1 MIRVKLLRGML
12 RKSVALLPLLLVA
25 CWIGRGGSGRVLLVG
40 IDGATLRVA
49 RPLMAEGRLP
59 NLERIGRLGVFGP
72 LRSHFP
78 LSSPRIWTSIATG
91 KLPEQHGILGI
102 ARPRQG
108 SSGQRLYLSLDRK
121 VHALW
126 NIASDAGLTVGV
138 VNWWNTYPLEKIRGV
153 MVSDHVLPG
162 EISGRSTITGALS
175 PKGGSVI
182 HPEEWEER
190 VAAAFADDRPLTGIA
205 DPFQDRAAF
214 PSWVKPDRLSE
225 RYRDDQALTRIALE
239 IEDRLHPDLL
249 MVLLPGVDRICHV
262 LWGALEPPEIYRN
275 PPAMTAEEREASAGA
290 LHRYYEYADA
300 LIGRLMQAYGPDDL
314 VVVVSDHG
322 FEAGRSLA
330 GVTGVHSTRKAL
342 LGVIFASG
350 RGIRLP
356 LEKQP
361 VSVNDV
367 TPTIL
372 AWLGLPVGADMD
384 GRVASFLAD
393 AEVERIAS
401 HDAAPIERLSHVPS
415 GAEGEILQQLR
426 ALGYLENDAS
436 E

>member
-1 MIRVKLLRGML
+1 
-12 RKSVALLPLLLVA
+12 
-25 CWIGRGGSGRVLLVG
+25 
-40 IDGATLRVA
+40 
-49 RPLMAEGRLP
+49 
-59 NLERIGRLGVFGP
+59 
-72 LRSHFP
+72 
-78 LSSPRIWTSIATG
+78 
-91 KLPEQHGILGI
+91 
-102 ARPRQG
+102 
-108 SSGQRLYLSLDRK
+108 
-121 VHALW
+121 
-126 NIASDAGLTVGV
+126 
-138 VNWWNTYPLEKIRGV
+138 
-153 MVSDHVLPG
+153 
-162 EISGRSTITGALS
+162 
-175 PKGGSVI
+175 
-182 HPEEWEER
+182 
-190 VAAAFADDRPLTGIA
+190 
-205 DPFQDRAAF
+205 
-214 PSWVKPDRLSE
+214 
-225 RYRDDQALTRIALE
+225 
-239 IEDRLHPDLL
+239 
-249 MVLLPGVDRICHV
+249 
-262 LWGALEPPEIYRN
+262 
-275 PPAMTAEEREASAGA
+275 
-290 LHRYYEYADA
+290 
-300 LIGRLMQAYGPDDL
+300 MQAYGPEDL

-356 LEKQP
+356 PEKQP

-393 AEVERIAS
+393 AEAEQIAS

>member
-1 MIRVKLLRGML
+1 MIRVKLLCGML

-25 CWIGRGGSGRVLLVG
+25 CWIGKGGGSRVLLVG

-49 RPLMAEGRLP
+49 LPLLEEGRLP
-59 NLERIGRLGVFGP
+59 NLERIGRRGVFGP

-78 LSSPRIWTSIATG
+78 LSSPRVWNSIATG
-91 KLPEQHGILGI
+91 KVPEKHGILGF
-102 ARPRQG
+102 ARPREG
-108 SSGQRLYLSLDRK
+108 SPGQRLYLSLDRK

-138 VNWWNTYPLEKIRGV
+138 VNWWNTYPVEKIRGV

-162 EISGRSTITGALS
+162 EISGRSTITRAVS
-175 PKGGSVI
+175 PERGPII
-182 HPEEWEER
+182 HPEEWAER
-190 VAAAFADDRPLTGIA
+190 VAAAFEDGRPLTGIA
-205 DPFQDRAAF
+205 DPFQDRTAF
-214 PSWVKPDRLSE
+214 PSWVNPDRLSE
-225 RYRDDQALTRIALE
+225 RYGEDQSRIALE
-239 IEDRLHPDLL
+239 IQHRLRPDLL
-249 MVLLPGVDRICHV
+249 MVLLPGVDRISHV
-262 LWGALEPPEIYRN
+262 LWGALEPPEIYRD
-275 PPAMTAEEREASAGA
+275 PPAMTAEEREASAAA
-290 LHRYYEYADA
+290 LRRYYEYTDA
-300 LIGRLMQAYGPDDL
+300 LIGRLMEAYRPEDL

-342 LGVIFASG
+342 RGVIFASG
-350 RGIRLP
+350 RGIRP
-356 LEKQP
+356 PWEKQP

-367 TPTIL
+367 TPTLL

-393 AEVERIAS
+393 REVERIAS

-415 GAEGEILQQLR
+415 GAETEILEQLQ
-426 ALGYLENDAS
+426 ALGYFEHDAS

>member
-1 MIRVKLLRGML
+1 ML
-12 RKSVALLPLLLVA
+12 RKGVALLLPLLLA
-25 CWIGRGGSGRVLLVG
+25 CGIGNGGTGRVLLVG

-49 RPLMAEGRLP
+49 GPLMAEGRLP
-59 NLERIGRLGVFGP
+59 NLERVGRLGVYGP

-91 KLPEQHGILGI
+91 KSPEKHGILSF
-102 ARPRQG
+102 AREG

-162 EISGRSTITGALS
+162 EISGRSTITGAVS
-175 PKGGSVI
+175 PERGPII
-182 HPEEWEER
+182 HPEEWVER
-190 VAAAFADDRPLTGIA
+190 VAAAFEEHRSLTEIV
-205 DPFQDRAAF
+205 DPFRNRAAF
-214 PSWVKPDRLSE
+214 PSWMNPDRLSE

-239 IEDRLHPDLL
+239 IQRRLRPDLL
-249 MVLLPGVDRICHV
+249 MVLLPGVDRISHV
-262 LWGALEPPEIYRN
+262 LWGALEAPEIYRD
-275 PPAMTAEEREASAGA
+275 PPAMTAGEREASAAA
-290 LHRYYEYADA
+290 LRSYYEYADA
-300 LIGRLMQAYGPDDL
+300 LIGRLLEGYGPDDL

-330 GVTGVHSTRKAL
+330 GVTGVHTTRKAL
-342 LGVIFASG
+342 RGLIFASG
-350 RGIRLP
+350 KGVRLP
-356 LEKQP
+356 SEREP

-372 AWLGLPVGADMD
+372 AWLGLPVGEDMD

-393 AEVERIAS
+393 REVERIAS
-401 HDAAPIERLSHVPS
+401 YDAAPIERLSHVPS
-415 GAEGEILQQLR
+415 GAETEILEQLR
-426 ALGYLENDAS
+426 ELGYLENDAS

>member
-1 MIRVKLLRGML
+1 MIRAKLSRGML
-12 RKSVALLPLLLVA
+12 RKAVALLLPLLLA
-25 CWIGRGGSGRVLLVG
+25 CGIGDGGTGRVLLVG

-49 RPLMAEGRLP
+49 RPLMEEGRLP
-59 NLERIGRLGVFGP
+59 NLEHIGRLGVYGP

-91 KLPEQHGILGI
+91 KSPEKHGILGFG
-102 ARPRQG
+102 REV

-162 EISGRSTITGALS
+162 EIAGRSRLMGAVS
-175 PKGGSVI
+175 PGGGPI
-182 HPEEWEER
+182 IYPEEWVER
-190 VAAAFADDRPLTGIA
+190 VASAFEERRPLTEVA
-205 DPFQDRAAF
+205 DPFRNRAAF
-214 PSWVKPDRLSE
+214 PSWTSPDRLSD

-239 IEDRLHPDLL
+239 IQRQLHPDLL
-249 MVLLPGVDRICHV
+249 MVLLPGIDRVSHV

-275 PPAMTAEEREASAGA
+275 PPPMTAEERAASGA
-290 LHRYYEYADA
+290 ALYDYYAYTDA
-300 LIGRLMQAYGPDDL
+300 LIGKLMEDYGPDDL

-322 FEAGRSLA
+322 FEAGRSLP

-342 LGVIFASG
+342 RGLIFASG
-350 RGIRLP
+350 SGIRLP
-356 LEKQP
+356 SEREP

-372 AWLGLPVGADMD
+372 AWLGLPVGEDMD

-393 AEVERIAS
+393 REIERVAS
-401 HDAAPIERLSHVPS
+401 HDVAPIERMSRVPS
-415 GAEGEILQQLR
+415 GVETEILEQLR
-426 ALGYLENDAS
+426 ALGYLEHDAH